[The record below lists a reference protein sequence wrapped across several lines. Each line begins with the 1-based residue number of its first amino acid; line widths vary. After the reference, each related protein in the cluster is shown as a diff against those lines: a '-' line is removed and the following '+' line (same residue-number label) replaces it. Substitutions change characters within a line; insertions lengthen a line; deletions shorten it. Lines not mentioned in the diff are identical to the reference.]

1 MTSAFSPT
9 STKLCVAL
17 TGSSVEEQV
26 GQAHAAK
33 ARGADL
39 VEIRLDYLDEFEPS
53 THVAELLQACPLP
66 SIVTCRPV
74 WEGGK
79 YEGTEESR
87 LASLAL
93 AVQLHAP
100 FVDVELLAAK
110 PFFAGLDSL
119 PPSPTKVIVSSH
131 NYRCTPPDAELFD
144 VLAAARAAGAA
155 VAKLVTTATTDAD
168 AWRMLAALRASV
180 AWGLPTIAFAMG
192 ERGQATRLLAGVA
205 GG

>member
-1 MTSAFSPT
+1 MRRGDDQRVKASSTSASSPLVRPPAPFATPPRSSFSPT

-74 WEGGK
+74 WEG
-79 YEGTEESR
+79 
-87 LASLAL
+87 
-93 AVQLHAP
+93 
-100 FVDVELLAAK
+100 
-110 PFFAGLDSL
+110 
-119 PPSPTKVIVSSH
+119 
-131 NYRCTPPDAELFD
+131 
-144 VLAAARAAGAA
+144 
-155 VAKLVTTATTDAD
+155 
-168 AWRMLAALRASV
+168 
-180 AWGLPTIAFAMG
+180 
-192 ERGQATRLLAGVA
+192 
-205 GG
+205 